1 MVLGAAAGFG
11 ALFLLLLASIGR
23 TNEWNEQKKIRQ
35 KIQLSNQIEIENAFE
50 KHTLKMSKLVAS
62 SSG

>member
-35 KIQLSNQIEIENAFE
+35 KIQLSNQIEIENAFI
-50 KHTLKMSKLVAS
+50 HTLKMSKLVAS